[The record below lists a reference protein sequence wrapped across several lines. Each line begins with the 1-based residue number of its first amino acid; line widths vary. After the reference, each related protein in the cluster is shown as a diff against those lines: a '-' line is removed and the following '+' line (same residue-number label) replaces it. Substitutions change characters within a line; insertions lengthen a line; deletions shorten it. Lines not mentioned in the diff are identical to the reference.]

1 MKRKGMHSKRI
12 QLLYLPR
19 KYLPQLWMICK
30 VGEYEKNGSNMKKK
44 KKPVQSK
51 GANID
56 FKNTEKN
63 LFFKKKS
70 LKKDY

>member
-1 MKRKGMHSKRI
+1 MKRKGVHSKRI

-44 KKPVQSK
+44 KKTRSIKRSK
-51 GANID
+51 H
-56 FKNTEKN
+56 
-63 LFFKKKS
+63 
-70 LKKDY
+70 